1 MAGIDRIGAYTP
13 NDNGTVTRRVQ
24 DADASRDDS
33 GFRLLSEEAGG
44 VIYEPGQ
51 ERTEPPK
58 TMAQIREETAREEAA
73 AARANLHARFDG
85 PGVAVELSTDG
96 VEASE
101 KPAQQSIVSIFR
113 DAWRAI
119 VDFFVGIWNGGD
131 AQTGTVAGT
140 GSEAGETESIS
151 TEASAAAADTVSP
164 APAGTAAD
172 TSGAAQTGTLRG
184 NSAEDIAAFMAD
196 YGGRH
201 LAKNSDLLTQYD
213 RTGHIVDVDPTDR
226 RRILQGEGRV
236 RRF

>member
-13 NDNGTVTRRVQ
+13 NDNGAVTRRVQ
-24 DADASRDDS
+24 DADASKDDS

-44 VIYEPGQ
+44 VIYEPE
-51 ERTEPPK
+51 ERTEAPR
-58 TMAQIREETAREEAA
+58 TLAQIREETAREEAA

-96 VEASE
+96 VEASG
-101 KPAQQSIVSIFR
+101 KPAQQSIGSIFR

-119 VDFFVGIWNGGD
+119 VDFFMGIWNGGD
-131 AQTGTVAGT
+131 EKPAG
-140 GSEAGETESIS
+140 
-151 TEASAAAADTVSP
+151 AAPADASP
-164 APAGTAAD
+164 ADAVQGDEPATDDPAVSALTAQADAPESSRSTAGPGTA
-172 TSGAAQTGTLRG
+172 
-184 NSAEDIAAFMAD
+184 EEIAAFMAD

-201 LAKNSDLLTQYD
+201 LAKNSDLLNRYD

-236 RRF
+236 RRY